1 MADPIVVETE
11 VLVIGSG
18 IAGLSF
24 ALKMAPAA
32 RVLVITKKESATSN
46 TNHAKGGIAAALG
59 DDDSP
64 ELHVRDTLATGS
76 GLSNREAV
84 EVMAA
89 EGPERVRELVAW
101 GTAFD
106 HTGENLSLGMEGG
119 HSRRRIAFQG
129 DATGRAIESALI
141 RAVESTPNID
151 VMEDHVAVDLLVA
164 SRPGPDPRRCVGAIV
179 LDRHGHR
186 LIEVHARITLLASG
200 GCGQV
205 YLHTTN
211 PDIATG
217 DGIAIARRA
226 GVRIGNM
233 EFMQFHPTALYP
245 TEDPAFL
252 ISETVRGEGAILRRM
267 DGVPIMSGY
276 DPRGSLAPRDV
287 VARTIDMELRK
298 RGETHAILD
307 VSAIEPDMFASRF
320 PGTLEGCRSRGIDPL
335 RDGIPVVPAAHYA
348 CGGVFTD
355 SDARTSLDGLYAA
368 GEVACTGV
376 HGANRLASNSLL
388 EAVVFSHRA
397 ALAVTAEL
405 EREREQS
412 SGLVLESSPMAT
424 GGGRPLDEI
433 EEARG
438 RLRALMWEL
447 VGIVRTDA
455 QLQEAERELS
465 RISREHDEAPISEC
479 PTTEAIELGNLI
491 ECARLI
497 VCCALWRRESRGL
510 HFNTDHPETDDDRFL
525 RDSAAP
531 DMVEIP

>member
-1 MADPIVVETE
+1 MADPTVVETD

-18 IAGLSF
+18 IAGLTF

-32 RVLVITKKESATSN
+32 HVLVITKKESATSN

-64 ELHVRDTLATGS
+64 DLHVLDTLATGS
-76 GLSNREAV
+76 GLSHKEAV

-89 EGPERVRELVAW
+89 EGPARVHELVEW

-106 HTGENLSLGMEGG
+106 HTGSKLSLGMEGG

-141 RAVESTPNID
+141 RAVEGTPNIE
-151 VMEDHVAVDLLVA
+151 VLEDHVAVDLLVA
-164 SRPGPDPRRCVGAIV
+164 SRPGAEPRRCVGAIV
-179 LDRHGHR
+179 LDHHGRR
-186 LIEVHARITLLASG
+186 LIEVHSRVTLLASG

-211 PDIATG
+211 PGIATG

-233 EFMQFHPTALYP
+233 EFVQFHPTALYP

-267 DGVPIMSGY
+267 DGAPIMAGY

-287 VARTIDMELRK
+287 VARAVDTELRT
-298 RGETHAILD
+298 RGEPHAVLD
-307 VSAIEPDMFASRF
+307 VSAIEPDLFASRF
-320 PGTLEGCRSRGIDPL
+320 PDTLEGCRSRGIDPL
-335 RDGIPVVPAAHYA
+335 RDGIPVVPAAHYS

-355 SDARTSLDGLYAA
+355 FDARTSLDGLYAA

-405 EREREQS
+405 ERDPPTL
-412 SGLVLESSPMAT
+412 LVVESSPRAS
-424 GGGRPLDEI
+424 GGGRPLDDVG
-433 EEARG
+433 EARG
-438 RLRALMWEL
+438 QLRALMWEL
-447 VGIVRTDA
+447 VGIIRTDA
-455 QLQEAERELS
+455 QLQEAERE
-465 RISREHDEAPISEC
+465 ISRLSLEHSEAPVSEC

-497 VCCALWRRESRGL
+497 VRCALWRRESRGL

-525 RDSAAP
+525 RDSVASEV
-531 DMVEIP
+531 VEVS

>member
-1 MADPIVVETE
+1 MTDAIVVETE

-24 ALKMAPAA
+24 ALKMAGAA

-46 TNHAKGGIAAALG
+46 TNHAKGGIAVALG

-64 ELHVRDTLATGS
+64 DLHVRDTVATGA
-76 GLSNREAV
+76 GLSHREAV
-84 EVMAA
+84 EVLAA
-89 EGPERVRELVAW
+89 EGPDRVRELVAW

-106 HTGENLSLGMEGG
+106 HTGERLSLAMEGG
-119 HSRRRIAFQG
+119 HSRRRIAFHG
-129 DATGRAIESALI
+129 DSTGRAIESALI

-151 VMEDHVAVDLLVA
+151 VLEDHVAVDLLVA
-164 SRPGPDPRRCVGAIV
+164 SRPGPDSPRCVGAIV
-179 LDRHGHR
+179 LDHHGHR
-186 LIEVHARITLLASG
+186 LIEVRAKITLLASG

-211 PDIATG
+211 PGIATG
-217 DGIAIARRA
+217 DGVAIARRA
-226 GVRIGNM
+226 GARIGNM
-233 EFMQFHPTALYP
+233 EFVQFHPTALYP

-267 DGVPIMSGY
+267 DGVPIMNGY

-287 VARTIDMELRK
+287 VARAVDTELRK

-307 VSAIEPDMFASRF
+307 VSAIDPEMFASRF
-320 PGTLEGCRSRGIDPL
+320 PGTLEGCLSRGIDPL
-335 RDGIPVVPAAHYA
+335 RDGIPVVPAAHYS

-355 SDARTSLDGLYAA
+355 FDARTSLDGLYAA

-397 ALAVTAEL
+397 ALAVTEEL
-405 EREREQS
+405 ERDLPFGLVIQS
-412 SGLVLESSPMAT
+412 SSGAT
-424 GGGRPLDEI
+424 GGGRPLPEV

-438 RLRALMWEL
+438 QLRALMWEL

-455 QLQEAERELS
+455 QLQEADRE
-465 RISREHDEAPISEC
+465 ISRLSLEHDKAPISEC

-497 VCCALWRRESRGL
+497 VRCALWRRESRGL
-510 HFNTDHPETDDDRFL
+510 HFNTDHPETDDDHFL
-525 RDSAAP
+525 MDSVATG
-531 DMVEIP
+531 MVEIP